1 MAAPGELRWFRFYTD
16 AIDNSKLK
24 LIAFEDRWHYVAVC
38 CLKRKGLLDQTDDP
52 NLTRR
57 IAISLGVQVMELDE
71 IKRRLIEVNLID
83 ENFQPVGWDERQ
95 FESDSSKERM
105 RQYRERKKQ
114 HDQGSNGKQR
124 NCDVT
129 VTPQETE
136 TEQKQNQKREQKVR
150 ASRFAPKDF
159 HPTDDMK
166 EFARDLFLT
175 DCEIEKE
182 TAKFK
187 DYEYRKP
194 LTDFNRA
201 WRNWI
206 RKSIQFRVDRE
217 GPNPN
222 AGRAQEFP
230 CD

>member
-24 LIAFEDRWHYVAVC
+24 LIAFEDRWHYVALC
-38 CLKRKGLLDQTDDP
+38 CLKRKGLLDQMNDP

-105 RQYRERKKQ
+105 RLHRERKKQ
-114 HDQGSNGKQR
+114 HNQGSNGKQR
-124 NCDVT
+124 HGDVT

-136 TEQKQNQKREQKVR
+136 QSRTEQKQSRAEKSKKRG
-150 ASRFAPKDF
+150 SRFAPKDF

-166 EFARDLFLT
+166 EFALDLFLT
-175 DCEIEKE
+175 DCQIEEE

-206 RKSIQFRVDRE
+206 RKSVDFRVDSQADD
-217 GPNPN
+217 N
-222 AGRAQEFP
+222 AHRHQEL
-230 CD
+230 